1 MPPKPQNPV
10 TPKAGGSLQSKAPP
24 ARRTLKPRTARF
36 MFVCATPNIK
46 DEWMF
51 GNFFGITQMFRQVGV
66 VPEGSAYWNC
76 FPLEEYFASGNTEVR
91 FGKKFGVP
99 SGSRGEWEPRF
110 KISAY
115 HIRSRGKYW
124 IDKDP
129 NNLAMDIVNKLTEYA
144 QLLEEDDIFTFFIT
158 SHGSSGSIKVGND
171 SLRWYDFTSSF
182 TKFKPGVRINFII
195 QSCSSG
201 SIIDRLCALGQE
213 RRYMHASA
221 HDNEKSV
228 SFQASPGGT
237 RRNSVFTGAFVASME
252 EWFLRNYSQGTFSR
266 KKLGPHISEVD
277 QNGRSAHATPQSFT
291 DEDLHAAAL
300 DILFTQYREVVLHTS
315 ERSFRKAAI
324 IDTCTPSLPS
334 NPVRRVEPPE
344 PLPTESA
351 IDEAA
356 EFIEAERAL
365 VEDMESEEDV
375 AHDTDYHKFK
385 RAKSIDTKVKF
396 MAECLAGLRW
406 RFRIQEPLFM
416 EMLQLIS
423 TDTIT
428 VQALRIPMDLLTAE
442 PSIVGAFRDILEQYE
457 KIVDMDH
464 PRRCRGLEG
473 NFSSPLGWLAC
484 LLARSNWKLDVNRV
498 RKLDG
503 ELRTFP
509 CFLGPVN
516 DEIADKIFEGYL
528 CSDYVPKWPI
538 KPPTKI
544 STGPYASR
552 SPQYCFWLPRGKDLH
567 TSAKDAL
574 QRYLRAQKVYNGFF
588 GASTWKGFKG
598 GSWSNCEF
606 FIETLKEFIE
616 NVKDLDAEIDH
627 SNIAFGVPI
636 HVLVG

>member
-1 MPPKPQNPV
+1 
-10 TPKAGGSLQSKAPP
+10 
-24 ARRTLKPRTARF
+24 
-36 MFVCATPNIK
+36 
-46 DEWMF
+46 MF

-66 VPEGSAYWNC
+66 VPEGSAYWSC
-76 FPLEEYFASGNTEVR
+76 YPLEEYFASGKTEVR

-99 SGSRGEWEPRF
+99 SGSRDEWEPRF

-115 HIRSRGKYW
+115 HIRNRGKYW

-129 NNLAMDIVNKLTEYA
+129 NNLAMDIVNKFTEYA
-144 QLLEEDDIFTFFIT
+144 ELLEEDDIFTFFIT
-158 SHGSSGSIKVGND
+158 SHGRTDSIQVGNE
-171 SLRWYDFTSSF
+171 SLRWYDFTSGF

-221 HDNEKSV
+221 HNKEKSV
-228 SFQASPGGT
+228 SIRASPGGT
-237 RRNSVFTGAFVASME
+237 HRNSVFTGAFVASME
-252 EWFLRNYSQGTFSR
+252 EWFLRNYSKGIFSR
-266 KKLGPHISEVD
+266 KKLGPHISEVN
-277 QNGRSAHATPQSFT
+277 QNGGTAGATPQSFT

-324 IDTCTPSLPS
+324 IDTCTLSLPS
-334 NPVRRVEPPE
+334 NPVQRVEPPE
-344 PLPTESA
+344 PPPTESA

-356 EFIEAERAL
+356 KFIEAERAL
-365 VEDMESEEDV
+365 VHSMDSEDDV
-375 AHDTDYHKFK
+375 AHDIDYCKFE
-385 RAKSIDTKVKF
+385 RAESISTRVKY
-396 MAECLAGLRW
+396 MAECLVGLRW

-428 VQALRIPMDLLTAE
+428 VQALRIPMDLLTPEYNVADA
-442 PSIVGAFRDILEQYE
+442 SRHILQQYE
-457 KIVDMDH
+457 KIVDMSYE
-464 PRRCRGLEG
+464 RCRGLEG
-473 NFSSPLGWLAC
+473 NFDTPLDWLAC
-484 LLARSNWKLDVNRV
+484 LLARSNWELDINRV

-509 CFLGPVN
+509 RFLGPVN
-516 DEIADKIFEGYL
+516 DEIADKIFEEYL

-538 KPPTKI
+538 KPLDQI
-544 STGPYASR
+544 HTGPCASQ

-574 QRYLRAQKVYNGFF
+574 RRYLRAQEVYDGFF
-588 GASTWKGFKG
+588 GAGTWKEFKG
-598 GSWSNCEF
+598 GSWSHCEF
-606 FIETLKEFIE
+606 FIETLEEFIK
-616 NVKDLDAEIDH
+616 NVEDLDAEIGH
-627 SNIAFGVPI
+627 SDMAFGVPI
-636 HVLVG
+636 DTLLGQENERDED